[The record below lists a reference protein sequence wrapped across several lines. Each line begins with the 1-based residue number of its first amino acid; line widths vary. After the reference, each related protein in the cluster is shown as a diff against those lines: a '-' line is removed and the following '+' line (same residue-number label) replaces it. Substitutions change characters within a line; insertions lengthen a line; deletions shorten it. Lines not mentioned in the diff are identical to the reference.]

1 MAVDDLP
8 SWLQHR
14 FRVLD
19 GEIRQPICVSVIQP
33 YLSGTPEPLMSDMN
47 RNENPQAEKYVN
59 IVELCGRLDRLMADE
74 IFNEQQ
80 HDKTDNTTTLRE
92 AEQHRLIDQSLHTT
106 VAAFSA
112 RWLPLV
118 LKDVEQDPAGSKS
131 IQNLWRYARRD
142 MLRIMNRPCYRSM
155 LSLFLFALTP
165 IPAGVTEEE
174 EVDGISGQACVHAA
188 LQHIQ
193 VLRARQKN
201 LQFSGS
207 KVSPFLKKQA
217 LPTSPDSVGTSDFI
231 IAENTAYWAA
241 LTFDTSASLTLN
253 CRSLLS
259 SGLFGHDEEL
269 PWRLVRT
276 CAKIF
281 DDTAQRWQPGS
292 LDITDERAN
301 QIVASGAQ
309 WKLLGWKLTAIF
321 KEALRDGHE
330 ESKVLKAYTAVVD
343 SIKQFNTIFRPR
355 LEACQRR
362 MQFLGQSTK
371 LRWCKC

>member
-1 MAVDDLP
+1 LCECDPATPPGTAKPLI
-8 SWLQHR
+8 
-14 FRVLD
+14 LD
-19 GEIRQPICVSVIQP
+19 KNS
-33 YLSGTPEPLMSDMN
+33 
-47 RNENPQAEKYVN
+47 NENPQAEKYVN

-80 HDKTDNTTTLRE
+80 HDKTDNTATLRE
-92 AEQHRLIDQSLHTT
+92 AEQHQLIDQSLHTT

-118 LKDVEQDPAGSKS
+118 LKDVEQDLAGSKS

-253 CRSLLS
+253 CRSLVS
-259 SGLFGHDEEL
+259 SGVFGEAEEL
-269 PWRLVRT
+269 TMPLV
-276 CAKIF
+276 
-281 DDTAQRWQPGS
+281 
-292 LDITDERAN
+292 AN
-301 QIVASGAQ
+301 S
-309 WKLLGWKLTAIF
+309 
-321 KEALRDGHE
+321 RNN
-330 ESKVLKAYTAVVD
+330 LKP
-343 SIKQFNTIFRPR
+343 QG
-355 LEACQRR
+355 E
-362 MQFLGQSTK
+362 
-371 LRWCKC
+371 